1 MNWGSFC
8 QFLGKIIMVVQI
20 FVITFNFEGL
30 EFCNRLEKISEI
42 SLKNPG
48 ILQNQENLK
57 NLNSHD
63 WTP

>member
-1 MNWGSFC
+1 
-8 QFLGKIIMVVQI
+8 MVVQI